1 LAESERIE
9 KQALGRVARK
19 GENGS
24 GKIMLY
30 GNASY
35 NEIKNK
41 RESKENTRFDYLIKS
56 FKNRSI
62 FFQNL
67 FEIFCFELNKIKRQN
82 ASKKQIMDIKEKWG
96 LFLVE
101 NDLDKLE
108 EKEVIDE
115 INSDSSENGK
125 TSRKIK
131 YEIIK
136 NGLDKNYQII
146 KKRFDIFIKE
156 IFYDKKEYQYINPF
170 VVFMDFEE
178 ENFELARKMC
188 ESLSI
193 GANYLQ
199 IYKKIIGYKKKID
212 KTNLIDIIN
221 SFNTLKN
228 KVEFL
233 ILQYKTY
240 ENLIKNIRYI
250 GERMELLKQNEE
262 KINYLIFFKQNLL
275 DNIDFLQNIIITK
288 KYIYT
293 NELSIKLSEINCES
307 ENVKNYF
314 HDFGLFNVFSMK
326 INNTCNI
333 F

>member
-1 LAESERIE
+1 
-9 KQALGRVARK
+9 
-19 GENGS
+19 
-24 GKIMLY
+24 
-30 GNASY
+30 
-35 NEIKNK
+35 
-41 RESKENTRFDYLIKS
+41 
-56 FKNRSI
+56 
-62 FFQNL
+62 
-67 FEIFCFELNKIKRQN
+67 
-82 ASKKQIMDIKEKWG
+82 
-96 LFLVE
+96 
-101 NDLDKLE
+101 
-108 EKEVIDE
+108 
-115 INSDSSENGK
+115 
-125 TSRKIK
+125 
-131 YEIIK
+131 
-136 NGLDKNYQII
+136 
-146 KKRFDIFIKE
+146 
-156 IFYDKKEYQYINPF
+156 
-170 VVFMDFEE
+170 MDFEE
-178 ENFELARKMC
+178 KNFELARKMC

-212 KTNLIDIIN
+212 KTNLIGIIN
-221 SFNTLKN
+221 SFNNLKN

-314 HDFGLFNVFSMK
+314 NDFGLFNVFSMK